1 LFAILEVS
9 LYSQILTM
17 AFLKYLLS
25 KSFLKTIGAIIII
38 VIVAIFVL
46 LQWLNYTTRHD
57 EKITVPTFDKMT
69 LNDVTKIL
77 DSLHLK
83 AVVIDSASFNP
94 NYPKLSVIEQVPI
107 AGDFV
112 KEHRKIYLTLN
123 PSGYRKVAIPKIYG
137 KTLRQAVIELKNIG
151 LRIGE
156 EPTYIPDKGKDVVR
170 GLKLGD
176 KYLLEGDKIAKNTLV
191 EFILG
196 DGLEK

>member
-1 LFAILEVS
+1 MV
-9 LYSQILTM
+9 
-17 AFLKYLLS
+17 FLKYLLS
-25 KSFLKTIGAIIII
+25 KSILKTLGTIIII
-38 VIVAIFVL
+38 VVVAVFGL
-46 LQWLNYTTRHD
+46 TRWLNYTTHHD
-57 EKITVPTFDKMT
+57 EKIPVPSLDSLS

-83 AVVIDSASFNP
+83 AVVIDSANFNP
-94 NYPKLSVIEQVPI
+94 NYPKLSVLEQTPI

-112 KEHRKIYLTLN
+112 KEYRKIYLTLN
-123 PSGYRKVAIPKIYG
+123 PSGYRKVSIPKIYG

-151 LRIGE
+151 LRIGD

-170 GLKLGD
+170 GLKLD
-176 KYLLEGDKIAKNTLV
+176 EKYLLEGDKIPKNTLV

>member
-1 LFAILEVS
+1 
-9 LYSQILTM
+9 M

-25 KSFLKTIGAIIII
+25 KSFLKTLSSIIVIII
-38 VIVAIFVL
+38 VTVFGL
-46 LQWLNYTTRHD
+46 LQWLKYTTHHN
-57 EKITVPTFDKMT
+57 EKITVPTLDKMT
-69 LNDVTKIL
+69 LTDVTKIL

-83 AVVIDSASFNP
+83 AVVIDSANFNP
-94 NYPKLSVIEQVPI
+94 NYPKLSVLEQTPI

-112 KEHRKIYLTLN
+112 KEYRKIYLTLN
-123 PSGYRKVAIPKIYG
+123 PSGYRKVSIPKIYG
-137 KTLRQAVIELKNIG
+137 KTLRQAVVELKNIG

-156 EPTYIPDKGKDVVR
+156 NPTYIPDKGKDVVR
-170 GLKLGD
+170 GLKLGE

>member
-1 LFAILEVS
+1 MG
-9 LYSQILTM
+9 T
-17 AFLKYLLS
+17 
-25 KSFLKTIGAIIII
+25 IIII
-38 VIVAIFVL
+38 VVVAVFGL
-46 LQWLNYTTRHD
+46 TRWLNYTTHHD
-57 EKITVPTFDKMT
+57 EKIPVPSLDSLS

-83 AVVIDSASFNP
+83 AVVIDSANFNP
-94 NYPKLSVIEQVPI
+94 NYPKLSVLEQTPI

-112 KEHRKIYLTLN
+112 KEYRKIYLTLN
-123 PSGYRKVAIPKIYG
+123 PSGYRKVSIPKIYG

-151 LRIGE
+151 LRIGD

-170 GLKLGD
+170 GLKLD
-176 KYLLEGDKIAKNTLV
+176 EKYLLEGDKIPKNTLV